1 MLRVASLFLVTI
13 AAGIMP
19 ASATPATLSTD
30 GAREIAKD
38 TYIYAYPLVLMDVTR
53 QQLTNF
59 ETPPGTPGQG
69 PANQF
74 IEASRVS

>member
-1 MLRVASLFLVTI
+1 MFRFVSALLI
-13 AAGIMP
+13 ATVGILPAKAEAG
-19 ASATPATLSTD
+19 TLSKD
-30 GAREIAKD
+30 EAQEIAKD

-59 ETPPGTPGQG
+59 EMPPGTPGQG

-74 IEASRVS
+74 IHLRELP